1 MARCAAGG
9 SRCVVSAAAS
19 PSGATV
25 TTRSL
30 TLTSTSTGTQPAKE
44 YRVLNPLSEAIGWL
58 LAVFYSVIPNLG
70 ICIILLTCAVMLVLF
85 PLTAKQAR
93 SMIAM
98 QRVQPE
104 IKKLQ
109 AKYKDDRQKQNE
121 EIMRFYQENKIN
133 PLSGCFP
140 LLMQMP
146 VFIAL
151 FGLLRHMQKFIP
163 TTGKFSDLFHDI
175 CGNAATSKACTNPKG
190 LHFLSM
196 DLSVAPAKAS
206 TVANGFVATL
216 PYFIMVALV
225 IATGWYQAHQTM
237 QRQAKSGTSA
247 MNSQAQII
255 GRVMPIAFG
264 LISLNFASGLIV
276 YFVTSNLWR
285 IGQQQLVLN
294 KFYDQPAPSA
304 KVVDEKPEREA
315 PASGARSSGAGAT
328 GSRREG
334 RASPGT
340 TPKNAASTATG
351 NSAGNSAGEPA
362 GAATPAARARPN
374 PNTAQRKKKRK
385 R

>member
-1 MARCAAGG
+1 
-9 SRCVVSAAAS
+9 VNL
-19 PSGATV
+19 
-25 TTRSL
+25 L
-30 TLTSTSTGTQPAKE
+30 TD
-44 YRVLNPLSEAIGWL
+44 LSKAIGWL
-58 LAVFYSVIPNLG
+58 LAVFYSFVPNLG
-70 ICIILLTCAVMLVLF
+70 IAIILLTCTVMLVLF

-104 IKKLQ
+104 IKKIQ
-109 AKYKDDRQKQNE
+109 QKYKDDRQKQNE
-121 EIMRFYQENKIN
+121 EVMRFYQENKIN

-151 FGLLRHMQKFIP
+151 FGLLRHTASRIP
-163 TTGKFSDLFHDI
+163 TSGRFDDLFRDI
-175 CGNAATSKACTNPKG
+175 CGSAKDAAACTHPKG
-190 LHFLSM
+190 LHFLGM

-206 TVANGFVATL
+206 SVTSGFLGTL

-237 QRQAKSGTSA
+237 QRQAKNATTP

-255 GRVMPIAFG
+255 GRVMPVAFG
-264 LISLNFASGLIV
+264 LISLNFAAGLIV

-294 KFYDQPAPSA
+294 KLYDQAAPVA
-304 KVVDEKPEREA
+304 KFDDKEKPAKAAAVEPAATAVTERK
-315 PASGARSSGAGAT
+315 
-328 GSRREG
+328 REG
-334 RASPGT
+334 RAKPGAGGGG
-340 TPKNAASTATG
+340 AAQ
-351 NSAGNSAGEPA
+351 PA
-362 GAATPAARARPN
+362 QAATPRARPN
-374 PNTAQRKKKRK
+374 PNTAQRRKKKRK

>member
-1 MARCAAGG
+1 
-9 SRCVVSAAAS
+9 VSALFN
-19 PSGATV
+19 G
-25 TTRSL
+25 
-30 TLTSTSTGTQPAKE
+30 
-44 YRVLNPLSEAIGWL
+44 LSDAIGWL

-70 ICIILLTCAVMLVLF
+70 VCIILLTCTVMLALF

-104 IKKLQ
+104 IKKIQ

-151 FGLLRHMQKFIP
+151 FQVLRHTPKHIP
-163 TTGKFSDLFHDI
+163 TTGRFADLFHDI
-175 CGNAATSKACTNPKG
+175 CGNAASAAACKNPAG

-206 TVANGFVATL
+206 EVADGFIQTL

-237 QRQAKSGTSA
+237 QRQKKSATGAPSP
-247 MNSQAQII
+247 MNTQMQVI
-255 GRVMPIAFG
+255 GRVMPVAFG
-264 LISLNFASGLIV
+264 LISLNFAAGLIV

-294 KFYDQPAPSA
+294 KLYEKEHPPLKTAENRPKGDKEPDASPESSA
-304 KVVDEKPEREA
+304 KAARTGGAKSGAPVRENKPA
-315 PASGARSSGAGAT
+315 GGAASGA
-328 GSRREG
+328 
-334 RASPGT
+334 
-340 TPKNAASTATG
+340 TP
-351 NSAGNSAGEPA
+351 
-362 GAATPAARARPN
+362 ATPRARPN
-374 PNTAQRKKKRK
+374 PNTAQRRKKKRK